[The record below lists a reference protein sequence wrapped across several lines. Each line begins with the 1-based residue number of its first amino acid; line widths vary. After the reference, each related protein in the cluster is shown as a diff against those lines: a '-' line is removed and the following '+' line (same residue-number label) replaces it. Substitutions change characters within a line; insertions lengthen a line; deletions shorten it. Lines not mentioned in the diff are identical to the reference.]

1 MRFCFDE
8 VVPHKMS
15 LVMLNHTGE
24 GDKDN
29 YRNKWLVF
37 RRRRNRI
44 ALYLLAEFIAF
55 LPFVALV
62 VTVERR
68 LFSTDKMAF
77 PAALIWG
84 ALYLFTVSR
93 LRSFPCPRCGKN
105 FFGGFFATPGN
116 VLGRNCAHCGLQR
129 YAEG

>member
-1 MRFCFDE
+1 MG
-8 VVPHKMS
+8 

-29 YRNKWLVF
+29 DQNKWLVF
-37 RRRRNRI
+37 RKRRNRI

-55 LPFVALV
+55 LPFVTLV

-116 VLGRNCAHCGLQR
+116 VLGRKCAHCGLQR